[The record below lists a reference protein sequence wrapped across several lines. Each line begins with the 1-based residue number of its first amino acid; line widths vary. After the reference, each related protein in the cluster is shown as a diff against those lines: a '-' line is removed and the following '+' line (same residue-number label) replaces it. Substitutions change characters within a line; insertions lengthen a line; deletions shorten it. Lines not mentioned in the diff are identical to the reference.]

1 MSASN
6 HGLSLNT
13 ASSSS
18 PRNQSLDRK
27 PKSNR
32 SAKQSSSTHK
42 DSANRPSSARY
53 VPKSNSKPGTPSAAD
68 QSMSWRK
75 SDKPLSVDAKPFVPP
90 TEINTDVQSSSESE
104 SEMKIPTPEVR
115 VDVEAVSMPAL
126 NTSSPRARFVSPGGR
141 TPRTPRT
148 PGEEKYEYFNPYDV
162 NAPKE
167 FRAGIDAIYGMPFGG
182 SLAFVFDGVKA
193 HTVCKSM
200 GSGQAALKVQV
211 NEKLTVDVISGGMND
226 GDVAKIMINGNDYC
240 PNQRGVNILVVDTKT
255 LDAYVG
261 VFDTHTHIGN
271 ESSHLTRF
279 LIAIPETHVVLVAIR
294 YDAARRMHPEARQ
307 ALKAR
312 GVDLPEMDNA
322 AALAEVLKGVDA
334 NCGADLLSMAA
345 TVNAVKCANLLLKSG
360 WDVDHQKR
368 HGSRNTPLLDAVFHG
383 SIDVVRVLLEA
394 RANAD
399 LQNKWQETAIDIA
412 TKLFG
417 FHSLEEMVGIDLKK
431 NQSVQA
437 AAASVEEPMQAE

>member
-1 MSASN
+1 
-6 HGLSLNT
+6 
-13 ASSSS
+13 
-18 PRNQSLDRK
+18 
-27 PKSNR
+27 
-32 SAKQSSSTHK
+32 
-42 DSANRPSSARY
+42 
-53 VPKSNSKPGTPSAAD
+53 V
-68 QSMSWRK
+68 
-75 SDKPLSVDAKPFVPP
+75 
-90 TEINTDVQSSSESE
+90 
-104 SEMKIPTPEVR
+104 EMKIPPPEVR
-115 VDVEAVSMPAL
+115 VDVDAPPAMPAL
-126 NTSSPRARFVSPGGR
+126 NTAISSSSSPRGRYVSPGGR
-141 TPRTPRT
+141 SPRTH
-148 PGEEKYEYFNPYDV
+148 GEEKYDYFNPYDA

-200 GSGQAALKVQV
+200 GSGQASLKVQV

-261 VFDTHTHIGN
+261 LFDTHTHIGN

-279 LIAIPETHVVLVAIR
+279 LTAIPETNVVLVAIR

-307 ALKAR
+307 ALKSR
-312 GVDLPEMDNA
+312 GVDLPELDNA
-322 AALAEVLKGVDA
+322 DALAQVVKEVDPNRA
-334 NCGADLLSMAA
+334 ADLLSMAA
-345 TVNAVKCANLLLKSG
+345 TVNAVKCAEVLLKNG

-394 RANAD
+394 HANAD

-417 FHSLEEMVGIDLKK
+417 FHSLEEMVGMVLKK
-431 NQSVQA
+431 NQSVEA
-437 AAASVEEPMQAE
+437 AAAAAEEPMQAE